1 MISTTARS
9 TALHGRR
16 NEHSLCN
23 DPCDSSCVHNGRHRL
38 SSLVHAQVHRSRHH
52 DRGSSSHALFANTP
66 AGSRVRRPMSW
77 KSFLGWKQVCRHL
90 STLKTNLGQNVLTS
104 RPRFRGSAPQPAR
117 LPPPS
122 PLVQACPCPLRDAP
136 HLSRPDTSA
145 TAEGRCEHAS
155 KTGIYKPFVIRELK
169 PPSPAQQLDGF
180 ARGNSPQEQLRPEG
194 LRTTASSST

>member
-1 MISTTARS
+1 MNIAFAMIHVIAVVCTMDGIAFLPLFMLKSTVRGTTTGVA
-9 TALHGRR
+9 
-16 NEHSLCN
+16 
-23 DPCDSSCVHNGRHRL
+23 VHMHYL
-38 SSLVHAQVHRSRHH
+38 PIL
-52 DRGSSSHALFANTP
+52 
-66 AGSRVRRPMSW
+66 MSW